1 MNIVINFL
9 DNKISF
15 IDDAISTIEIVNKNY
30 FYRIVK
36 ILNDYSQNK
45 ISNEI
50 YVCNNLGEEINLT
63 NKISI
68 FFDYFN
74 FNINSKRNIS
84 NLNKYIQASFDN
96 SDQEK
101 LNRIFNNFINE
112 LKRVVE
118 SKDISLDINYGIE
131 FNLENILKLLDL
143 NIQEKNDILSN
154 LLLLIDLEH
163 TLKINE
169 LLIFINLKD
178 YLSDTELNELIKYSM
193 YNNVKILLIDSKI
206 TKNKLKNEKK
216 LVIDDNLEEFIV

>member
-163 TLKINE
+163 TLKVNE